1 MNYLENGRKSVDADF
16 RYSGGDCSRKSG
28 RHGGKSGNWLRLMLY
43 GLLLT
48 FPIRRSLTIF
58 SRQQTKIREVCDL

>member
-16 RYSGGDCSRKSG
+16 RCSGGDVPG
-28 RHGGKSGNWLRLMLY
+28 RAEGIRGKGGNWLRLMLY

-48 FPIRRSLTIF
+48 FPIPRSLTIF